1 MHEVTLAREIAE
13 AIIREAENAN
23 AKRVL
28 SVELELGDLA
38 FLDPDNIEIWV
49 REALAEGPGKDA
61 VLKISMARSSLT
73 CNACGFS
80 GVPDIPEDHDHHLP
94 LPTPYCPRCRSDDV
108 QLDGQTGCILKR
120 IELEV

>member
-1 MHEVTLAREIAE
+1 MHEVTMARQIAE
-13 AIIREAENAN
+13 AVIREAENAN

-28 SVELELGDLA
+28 AVELELGDLA

-49 REALAEGPGKDA
+49 REALAEGLAKDA
-61 VLKISMARSSLT
+61 TLKIGVARSSLT

-80 GVPDIPEDHDHHLP
+80 GPPNIPEDHDHHLP
-94 LPTPYCPRCRSDDV
+94 LPIPYCPRCRSSDV
-108 QLDGQTGCILKR
+108 QLAGQTGCILKR